1 MAPIDT
7 LEPERCAKMLAA
19 LAAPERLRIVRHL
32 AGGPRCVSDIAAML
46 GVPAVNA
53 SHHLQVLQ
61 AAGLVEGKR
70 RGRFI
75 DYAIAPGMLRR
86 LEQSG
91 GAGSGSLDLGCC
103 QFVIPVERL
112 RASSTRRSARGGQ
125 PSPHRASRP

>member
-1 MAPIDT
+1 MATPDT

-32 AGGPRCVSDIAAML
+32 AKGPRCVSDIATML

-61 AAGLVEGKR
+61 AAGLVEGTR

-75 DYAIAPGMLRR
+75 DYAITPGMVQR
-86 LEQSG
+86 LDQSG
-91 GAGSGSLDLGCC
+91 VSCESLDLGCC
-103 QFVIPVERL
+103 QFVIPIERL
-112 RASSTRRSARGGQ
+112 RASSTRRPVHRSH
-125 PSPHRASRP
+125 PSTSRASRR